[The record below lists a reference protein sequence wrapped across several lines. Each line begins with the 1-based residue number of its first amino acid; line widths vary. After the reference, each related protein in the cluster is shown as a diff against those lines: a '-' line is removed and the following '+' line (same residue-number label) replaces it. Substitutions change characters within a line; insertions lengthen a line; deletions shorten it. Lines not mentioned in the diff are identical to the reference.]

1 MSDIVPIDITALRR
15 HLEILHRLAAA
26 EPGPA
31 EPDHGCL
38 RLSSGGLD
46 PTRPRPLAPVAQN
59 FTVGAV
65 DPMTEAAARLNREA
79 GRNVMVPF
87 ALFDDA
93 GAVRAVL
100 GFSFALV
107 RAPGWMAMLPYA
119 PSGAIAAGDQVW
131 PVFLFDRPADPAA
144 ALAVAHTIAEFAGA
158 GTDDQAL
165 LAGTPLAGGCYTT
178 PSGSSAAV
186 EIELPFR
193 TGYRLDQLALATPGG
208 GPGGGGPGGAGPD
221 PRIGLVAIP
230 ATTGGQ
236 DHAAAAPG
244 GGPPGGD
251 PPPPPG
257 DDDDDNDEEAAWFGR
272 FALRLR
278 AGHRTIEIGSDIAIA
293 ELISREL
300 AAALGEIV
308 AADGGLWRYLP
319 PDGSWS
325 ALDDDILRRLAHSF
339 DGAAFQRPSGRLDA
353 VQLNKTRVVSIIDAV
368 SVILRRRDFFE
379 REPAFGINCA
389 NGFLRLDGTGEVELV
404 PHQPRHRR
412 RHTIAAS
419 WDKWLAEAAE
429 DPPRDSLL
437 GTLLNGCFGGDVDF
451 EDKARFAAEMLGAA
465 ASGCITRLPRPKAV
479 ICHGPKAENGK
490 GQWLDLLR
498 AMLPARAVTSIP
510 ANKLGD
516 DKYAVQLVGKAL
528 NACDELTNAS
538 AIARDAFKKI
548 ITGDPVTAR
557 DVYKSAITFRPRALH
572 CFACNQLP
580 SFTGGFDN
588 GVRSRLAL
596 LDFTRTIPPDERI
609 PGLGRRV
616 AAEEAELLLGFAVA
630 GAQRLLRQ
638 KAFTVPP
645 SSAVALRDWFITSDP
660 VAAWAR
666 ARLRPRNPAD
676 FLPGARDFGIL
687 TTTMYED
694 FDRWQKDAGYGATLK
709 LVGFS
714 RRLLALAPFLSRR
727 HTKARNFIKGGVIG
741 DPPDADEEDEELTV
755 VHPDAA
761 G

>member
-1 MSDIVPIDITALRR
+1 MRAL
-15 HLEILHRLAAA
+15 
-26 EPGPA
+26 
-31 EPDHGCL
+31 
-38 RLSSGGLD
+38 
-46 PTRPRPLAPVAQN
+46 
-59 FTVGAV
+59 
-65 DPMTEAAARLNREA
+65 
-79 GRNVMVPF
+79 
-87 ALFDDA
+87 
-93 GAVRAVL
+93 L

-107 RAPGWMAMLPYA
+107 RAPGWMAELPYA
-119 PSGAIAAGDQVW
+119 PSGAVAAGDQVW

-144 ALAVAHTIAEFAGA
+144 AMAIARAVAEFAGA
-158 GTDDQAL
+158 AAVLSGRSPDARPGDGDDEAL
-165 LAGTPLAGGCYTT
+165 LAGPPLVGGCYTT
-178 PSGSSAAV
+178 PSGSTAAV
-186 EIELPFR
+186 EIELAFR
-193 TGYRLDQLALATPGG
+193 AGYRLDQMAIAGIGTDPRGAVPGPTIGLVATPATPTRNGGGLQDHVAPAPGG
-208 GPGGGGPGGAGPD
+208 GP
-221 PRIGLVAIP
+221 
-230 ATTGGQ
+230 
-236 DHAAAAPG
+236 PG

-257 DDDDDNDEEAAWFGR
+257 EDGDDDNDEESAWFGR

-278 AGHRTIEIGSDIAIA
+278 AGHRTIEVGSDIAIA
-293 ELISREL
+293 ELIAREL
-300 AAALGEIV
+300 AAALGEVV

-319 PDGSWS
+319 AEGSWT
-325 ALDDDILRRLAHSF
+325 ALDEDVLHRLAQAF
-339 DGAAFQRPSGRLDA
+339 DGAAYARPSGRPDA
-353 VQLNKTRVVSIIDAV
+353 VQLNKTRVGSIIDTV
-368 SVILRRRDFFE
+368 SVILRRREFFD
-379 REPAFGINCA
+379 REPAFGINCRS
-389 NGFLRLDGTGEVELV
+389 GFLRLDGTGEVELV

-419 WDKWLAEAAE
+419 WDKWLSEAAE
-429 DPPRDSLL
+429 DPPADSLL
-437 GTLLNGCFGGDVDF
+437 GTLLRGCFGHDADF
-451 EDKARFAAEMLGAA
+451 EEKARFAAEMLGAA

-479 ICHGPKAENGK
+479 ICHGPAAENGK

-498 AMLPARAVTSIP
+498 AMLPPRAVTSIP

-538 AIARDAFKKI
+538 AVASDAFKKI

-557 DVYKSAITFRPRALH
+557 DVYKSAVTFRPRALH

-616 AAEEAELLLGFAVA
+616 AAEEADLLLGFAVA

-638 KAFTVPP
+638 KAFTAPP
-645 SSAVALRDWFITSDP
+645 SSLAALRDWFVTSDP

-676 FLPGARDFGIL
+676 FLPGARDFGIAV
-687 TTTMYED
+687 TTMFED
-694 FDRWQKDAGYGATLK
+694 YDRWQKDAGYGATLK
-709 LVGFS
+709 LNGFS
-714 RRLLALAPFLSRR
+714 RRLLALASFLSTRR
-727 HTKARNFIKGGVIG
+727 TKARNFIKGGVIG
-741 DPPDADEEDEELTV
+741 DPPDADEDDDELTARQ
-755 VHPDAA
+755 PDAA